1 MISDEQ
7 NIFRANCIEL
17 SSEVLDSKY
26 EEYPILYVDNL
37 LKGKEKEEYEKYVIF
52 GRGGLPIWKDY
63 YAIKNLSE
71 TLEEIGDLGNPGG
84 FKLLESIRESFLKVL
99 LERLKLVGDG
109 EGVDIQKMLRSL
121 DGRDIFLILQK
132 LEYFYS
138 GKKGLL
144 RLLLSIELKRVK
156 KEHLEEAFKEYEE
169 VLMEDSYFLDE
180 ESLFLDLVIL
190 YFKRGGGKYE
200 GGGGDRV
207 RGFVE
212 GVELID

>member
-26 EEYPILYVDNL
+26 EEHPILYVDNL

-71 TLEEIGDLGNPGG
+71 TLEEIGDLGNPEG
-84 FKLLESIRESFLKVL
+84 FQLLENIRESFLKVL
-99 LERLKLVGDG
+99 LERLKVGVG

-121 DGRDIFLILQK
+121 DSRNIFLILQK
-132 LEYFYS
+132 LEYFYPE
-138 GKKGLL
+138 KKELL
-144 RLLLSIELKRVK
+144 RLLLSIELKKVK
-156 KEHLEEAFKEYEE
+156 KEYLEGVFKEYEE

-207 RGFVE
+207 RSFVE